1 MSSSYLDFTDIDK
14 AAHIWRYTPWKKAHP
29 TGTINDIPQSNSPE
43 ITMSLADGSSI
54 PEGISIEQA
63 TDSDIERL
71 GHELDFDQGTAAPKF
86 IAAIAQKTMILK
98 LENKIKIESP
108 LIVTIST
115 SGNICAS
122 RLLIDIGNQVEAEII
137 TVVEGDAKW
146 TGILREGNY
155 GSNAII
161 NDVVTQI
168 TGNRLVRC
176 DALSL
181 GRDAQVKAGT
191 VNASSSQAKIDI
203 RHWLNE
209 PGSSLKVN
217 GSILSSNENHLDS
230 HIEITHTGRQTYS
243 RLEWH
248 SACGGKSNTTGT
260 GMLRIDAG
268 AKGADAGQLFHNLLL
283 SEKAKA
289 NSIPELEVLE
299 SEVVGCG
306 HGTANGPIDEQ
317 QLFYLST
324 RGFNAEQARAALI
337 AAFLNTPLSDMGSDH
352 LHGWL
357 IKRIEKHLNLI

>member
-1 MSSSYLDFTDIDK
+1 MSSPYLEHANTDK
-14 AAHIWRYTPWKKAHP
+14 AAHIWRYTPWKRAHP
-29 TGTINDIPQSNSPE
+29 TGTINEVPQSESPE
-43 ITMSLADGSSI
+43 ISISLVDGTSV
-54 PEGISIEQA
+54 PDGITIEPA
-63 TDSDIERL
+63 TESDIERL
-71 GHELDFDQGTAAPKF
+71 GHELDFDHGTAAPKF
-86 IAAIAQKTMILK
+86 IAAVAKKTMILK
-98 LENKIKIESP
+98 IENKIKVETP
-108 LIVTIST
+108 LIVTITT
-115 SGNICAS
+115 SGDICAS
-122 RLLIDIGNQVEAEII
+122 RLLIDIGSQVEAEII
-137 TVVEGDAKW
+137 TLIEGNANW
-146 TGILREGNY
+146 TGILREGQY
-155 GSNAII
+155 GSNSII

-181 GRDAQVKAGT
+181 CRDAQVKAGT

-230 HIEITHTGRQTYS
+230 HIEITHSGRQTHS

-324 RGFNAEQARAALI
+324 RGLDEEQARAALI
-337 AAFLNTPLSDMGSDH
+337 AAFLNTPLSDMGSH
-352 LHGWL
+352 LLHGWL
-357 IKRIEKHLNLI
+357 VERIEKHLNLI

>member
-1 MSSSYLDFTDIDK
+1 MSSSYLDFTNIDK

-29 TGTINDIPQSNSPE
+29 TGVINDIPQSNSPE

-324 RGFNAEQARAALI
+324 RGFNEEQARAALI

>member
-137 TVVEGDAKW
+137 TVLEGDAKW